1 MGFPSLN
8 FFSYDRRT
16 SGVCLH
22 PERTVWVVTRCAGQ
36 RLHERS
42 PAAESLRCPQRW
54 CESLRRGCISLQAW
68 LSRVCAKATQTRSEP
83 FGSGRKSADL
93 FAAHFWISTIP
104 LQRIRTHPPKPIL
117 TGYFWG
123 SGHLTPTVYRSDK
136 PSIREGVTMRS
147 CLIWTFVGISIAG
160 GLLVGIVAFPIM
172 IILMFAFMM
181 A

>member
-1 MGFPSLN
+1 MRPVNRQASELWTLSGHE
-8 FFSYDRRT
+8 FF
-16 SGVCLH
+16 G
-22 PERTVWVVTRCAGQ
+22 
-36 RLHERS
+36 
-42 PAAESLRCPQRW
+42 
-54 CESLRRGCISLQAW
+54 
-68 LSRVCAKATQTRSEP
+68 AKVTQTRSEP
-83 FGSGRKSADL
+83 FGSSRKSADL
-93 FAAHFWISTIP
+93 FAEHFWISTIP
-104 LQRIRTHPPKPIL
+104 LQRIRTHPPRPIL

-172 IILMFAFMM
+172 IVLMFAFMM